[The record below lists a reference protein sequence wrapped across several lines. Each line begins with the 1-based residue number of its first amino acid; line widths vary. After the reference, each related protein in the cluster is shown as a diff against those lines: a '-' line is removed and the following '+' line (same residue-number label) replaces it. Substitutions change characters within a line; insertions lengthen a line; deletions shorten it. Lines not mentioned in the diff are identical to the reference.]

1 MNHEFLQPTDFAPPE
16 QQILWQRLH
25 ARIASAIPMGN
36 EKLAREVLDRLIDN
50 VEAFTRAGLVAYQ

>member
-1 MNHEFLQPTDFAPPE
+1 
-16 QQILWQRLH
+16 
-25 ARIASAIPMGN
+25 MGD

>member
-25 ARIASAIPMGN
+25 ASAIAMGN
-36 EKLAREVLDRLIDN
+36 EKLAREALDRLIDN
-50 VEAFTRAGLVAYQ
+50 VEAFTRAALDAYQ